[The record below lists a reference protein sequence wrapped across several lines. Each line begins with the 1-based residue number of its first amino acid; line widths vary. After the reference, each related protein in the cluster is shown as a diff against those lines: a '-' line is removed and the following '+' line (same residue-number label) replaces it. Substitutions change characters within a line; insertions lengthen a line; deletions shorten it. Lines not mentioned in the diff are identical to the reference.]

1 MKKIFLFLFLIF
13 QISIFPFNLLN
24 NYDFYFYFHNPQLFY
39 HNLYSNISFFRYLYS
54 KEGAGQ
60 ESLYE
65 YLIKNLKD
73 DEINDVNKFISS
85 NFLIISN
92 NHFDIKDFFWINPA
106 QDIIKFLKNFNG
118 YIITDYNN
126 QEKLINL
133 IKNLFSYEVEYIK
146 QTGEYL
152 VKELNLKVYLI
163 GGHIIFYNDY
173 ISLEKI
179 FELLDDF
186 NLIKLNIKDN
196 IYISFKNQK
205 FNYLVEPFQK
215 LYMSKY
221 SDNISGNVKI
231 NYYNKEIIFNVESSL
246 KIISI
251 SRFDKNYKVFGDSL
265 IYLNLN
271 EISEVY
277 NITSKIFSP
286 IDEYSRNSLMY
297 ILKSIKYK
305 GNIYLSEYFS
315 RKGDGI
321 SVIIPGE
328 VFLDKIEDKMKKWG
342 IERKTLGNYFYY
354 SIYYNN
360 IGSAIYLYVNK
371 NSMIISSIA
380 PSLMKYLIVSSKK
393 FSNLRIFDSNDIP
406 DNILY
411 IWYSNINAF
420 FEEYIGNSVPGEFII
435 INASDNNRFI
445 EKIIL
450 R

>member
-1 MKKIFLFLFLIF
+1 MKKILLIF
-13 QISIFPFNLLN
+13 FLLIQILIYSYKILDNFDLYIYFNN
-24 NYDFYFYFHNPQLFY
+24 PKAFYYKLF
-39 HNLYSNISFFRYLYS
+39 NNISFFRYLYS

-60 ESLYE
+60 ESLYD
-65 YLIKNLKD
+65 YLSKNLGN
-73 DEINDVNKFISS
+73 DEKGDINQLISS
-85 NFLIISN
+85 NFLIISKKSYN
-92 NHFDIKDFFWINPA
+92 IEDFFWINPV
-106 QDIIKFLKNFNG
+106 QDIIKFLKKFNG

-126 QEKLINL
+126 REKLINL

-152 VKELNLKVYLI
+152 IKELNLKVYFI
-163 GGHIIFYNDY
+163 GGHTIFYNDY

-186 NLIKLNIKDN
+186 NLIKSNIKDN

-231 NYYNKEIIFNVESSL
+231 NYYNKEIIFDVESSL
-246 KIISI
+246 KIISV
-251 SRFDKNYKVFGDSL
+251 SRFDKNYKIFGDSL

-271 EISEVY
+271 AISEVY

-297 ILKSIKYK
+297 ILKSIKYE

-354 SIYYNN
+354 SIYYKN
-360 IGSAIYLYVNK
+360 IGSAVYLYVNK

-420 FEEYIGNSVPGEFII
+420 FEEFIGNSVPGEFII